1 MKIKTLKVLFV
12 LVAVLTLGTVINC
25 GGGGGG
31 STPPPTTGF
40 KARGENWFLGS
51 DNQFHFLG
59 GTSVSGNWISDT
71 GSPHGSTTFFAG
83 FTNSGASM
91 DVPDGRVPA
100 NWRILATNG
109 ACLTVLEPS
118 VRNVTAGSTQLAR
131 CVVSTL
137 FLTAAPDSINLASP
151 PSTVGIGGGG
161 FTTTYGMPVIEYYDQ
176 YSGVLVAN
184 ATAAS
189 VAGDGSSLQVVTPD
203 LTGVYTGGYN
213 IVVSNKA
220 ADGSNSIVGI
230 AAFSACC
237 IDPPPPDPP
246 PDPEGCG
253 SGPCIL
259 Y

>member
-12 LVAVLTLGTVINC
+12 LAAVFTLGTVINC

-31 STPPPTTGF
+31 STPPPTGF
-40 KARGENWFLGS
+40 KARGENWFFGS

-71 GSPHGSTTFFAG
+71 GTPQGNTLSFAG

-137 FLTAAPDSINLASP
+137 FLTAAPSSINLASP
-151 PSTVGIGGGG
+151 PTTVGIGGGG

-184 ATAAS
+184 ATATS

-220 ADGSNSIVGI
+220 ADGSNAIVGI

>member
-1 MKIKTLKVLFV
+1 MKVKTLKVLFV

-31 STPPPTTGF
+31 SSPPPTGF

-59 GTSVSGNWISDT
+59 GTSVSGTWLSDT
-71 GSPHGSTTFFAG
+71 GSPTGSTTSFAG
-83 FTNSGASM
+83 FTNSGAWM
-91 DVPDGRVPA
+91 DVPNGRVPA

-118 VRNVTAGSTQLAR
+118 VRNVTVGTNQLAR

-137 FLTAAPDSINLASP
+137 FLMATPSSINLASP
-151 PSTVGIGGGG
+151 PPSVSIGGGG
-161 FTTTYGMPVIEYYDQ
+161 FSTTYGMPVVEYYDQ
-176 YSGVLVAN
+176 YSGILIAN
-184 ATAAS
+184 ATASS

-203 LTGVYTGGYN
+203 LSGVYTGGYN

-220 ADGSNSIVGI
+220 SDGSNTMVGI
-230 AAFSACC
+230 ASFSACC

-246 PDPEGCG
+246 DDPP
-253 SGPCIL
+253 PCEDICL
-259 Y
+259 IY

>member
-1 MKIKTLKVLFV
+1 MKSKTLKVVFV

-25 GGGGGG
+25 GGGGG
-31 STPPPTTGF
+31 SSSPPPTGF

-51 DNQFHFLG
+51 DGQFHFLG
-59 GTSVSGNWISDT
+59 GTTVSGFWLNDT
-71 GSPHGSTTFFAG
+71 GTPTGSTTSFSG
-83 FTNSGASM
+83 FTNSGANFN
-91 DVPDGRVPA
+91 VTNGRVPA

-109 ACLTVLEPS
+109 ACLQVLEPS

-137 FLTAAPDSINLASP
+137 FFLTAAPDSINLASP
-151 PSTVGIGGGG
+151 PPTVSIGGGG
-161 FTTTYGMPVIEYYDQ
+161 FTTTYGMPIVEYYDQ
-176 YSGVLVAN
+176 NTGILIAN
-184 ATAAS
+184 ATASS

-203 LTGVYTGGYN
+203 LSGVYTGGYN

-220 ADGSNSIVGI
+220 SDGSNTMVGI

-246 PDPEGCG
+246 DDPP
-253 SGPCIL
+253 PCEDICL
-259 Y
+259 IY